1 MESIFTKIIQREI
14 PAYIVYEDENF
25 IAFLD
30 IFPIQKGHTLLV
42 PKKEIDYLFQQNDE
56 ILALMLPLA
65 KRIASAIEKVITCN
79 RIGLSVLGLE
89 VPHAHLHLIPITKE
103 SDLSFSKPK
112 LSFSKDE
119 FEFIAYQIKQNI
131 I

>member
-119 FEFIAYQIKQNI
+119 FEFLAYQIKQNI

>member
-42 PKKEIDYLFQQNDE
+42 PKKKIDYLFQHNDE

-89 VPHAHLHLIPITKE
+89 VPHTHLHLVPIIKE

-119 FEFIAYQIKQNI
+119 FEFLAYQIKQNI

>member
-42 PKKEIDYLFQQNDE
+42 PKKKIDYLFQHNDE
-56 ILALMLPLA
+56 NLALMLPLA

-89 VPHAHLHLIPITKE
+89 VPHTHLHLVPIIKE

-119 FEFIAYQIKQNI
+119 FEFLAYQIKQNI